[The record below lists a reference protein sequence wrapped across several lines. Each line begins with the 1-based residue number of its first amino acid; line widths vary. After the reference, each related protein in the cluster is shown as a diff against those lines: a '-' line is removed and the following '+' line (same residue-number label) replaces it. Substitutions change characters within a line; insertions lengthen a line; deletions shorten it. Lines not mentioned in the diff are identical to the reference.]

1 MNRQQMMG
9 IALFGLFM
17 SSTAIL
23 AQPAPNPPLN
33 QVNDPTGT
41 PPGVMPLQNRNST
54 GFPAPKLTPGQPI
67 ETREPEKTGNKPVFA
82 GQTRAPY
89 KASVPVKVEV
99 LTDALKLPWS
109 IAFLPNGDMLITE
122 KGGTLRLRNSKGAL
136 SEPISGVPSVLAVG
150 QVGLLDVKLDANFA
164 ASKRIFLS
172 YSEPVG
178 ESYSNIAIASATLE
192 GLALKNVK
200 TIFRATPALPARV
213 LAANSGGRMAIAKDG
228 TIFMT
233 VGDRSK
239 SPPWLVAQRL
249 DTNLGKMIHITAEGD
264 PAPGNPFIG
273 KASALP
279 EIYSIGHRSEE
290 GLTIDPATGQLWE
303 MEHGARGGDELNKI
317 EPGKNYGWPVISHGI
332 DYPGTLIGDGE
343 NARPGMEQPRYYWD
357 PVIAP
362 SSLTFYDGNL
372 FPQWKGSI
380 LIGALRGQMLDRLTM
395 DGDKVVSEE
404 PLLVDMKARIRDVK
418 VGPEGA
424 VYVISD
430 DGRLMKVTPK

>member
-1 MNRQQMMG
+1 
-9 IALFGLFM
+9 
-17 SSTAIL
+17 
-23 AQPAPNPPLN
+23 
-33 QVNDPTGT
+33 
-41 PPGVMPLQNRNST
+41 
-54 GFPAPKLTPGQPI
+54 
-67 ETREPEKTGNKPVFA
+67 
-82 GQTRAPY
+82 
-89 KASVPVKVEV
+89 
-99 LTDALKLPWS
+99 
-109 IAFLPNGDMLITE
+109 
-122 KGGTLRLRNSKGAL
+122 
-136 SEPISGVPSVLAVG
+136 
-150 QVGLLDVKLDANFA
+150 
-164 ASKRIFLS
+164 
-172 YSEPVG
+172 
-178 ESYSNIAIASATLE
+178 
-192 GLALKNVK
+192 
-200 TIFRATPALPARV
+200 
-213 LAANSGGRMAIAKDG
+213 
-228 TIFMT
+228 
-233 VGDRSK
+233 
-239 SPPWLVAQRL
+239 
-249 DTNLGKMIHITAEGD
+249 MIHITAEGD